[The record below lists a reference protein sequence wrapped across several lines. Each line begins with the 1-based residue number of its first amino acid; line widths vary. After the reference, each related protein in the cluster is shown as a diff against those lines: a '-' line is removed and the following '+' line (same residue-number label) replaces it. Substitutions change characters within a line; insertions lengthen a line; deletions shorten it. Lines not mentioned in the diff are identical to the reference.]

1 MKNSESLQLV
11 KEQLKI
17 KSIEFRKVEEN
28 NSTVNKKI
36 KTLITENQEEV
47 KKLKSD
53 IVKKDTEIQQRE
65 KEIRNSSDRLKEAQE
80 LAKNQV
86 KEAQELAKNQAPA
99 TGIDPK
105 IIEKIKELKVHTE
118 KLKMKLESEQSFN
131 KRFAKEKSVLLKE
144 VKRLKKEEGKTDE
157 LNKRVE
163 QYKKELA
170 NAESSTNEVDES
182 LKKSIEE
189 KDALIKKLKTV
200 IKKDMDATDLPEAI
214 KKDERFEGIKP
225 IGIVVILNEDIGVMQ
240 KERRKAKKRFE
251 MLKETNEELESK
263 VNLLSEEKAS
273 GGGSERKE
281 EARSAAVEEFGG
293 GLEAFL
299 LTYADMITLLLVIF
313 VMMYTASNLD
323 EEKFA
328 EAMSSFQEKIVKIES
343 VNVRLTQE
351 ELQMLN
357 KLREL
362 VKDNID
368 PNALIAG
375 DTKTITFQIP
385 SSDLFAPGTAILE
398 EGAGKLILET
408 IEDEMRDGVK
418 QVIVDGHTD
427 NVPTK
432 TAMFPSN
439 WELSSARASTV
450 AQYIVKQ
457 IGFNPKF
464 VVVSGYGEHRPM
476 KPNTTDENRASNRRV
491 EVKVVKDKT
500 VAAAQAAKKK
510 AQELKAA
517 NEAAGYSN

>member
-28 NSTVNKKI
+28 NTTVNKKI

-65 KEIRNSSDRLKEAQE
+65 REIRSSSDQLKEAQE
-80 LAKNQV
+80 LAK
-86 KEAQELAKNQAPA
+86 EQAPA

-118 KLKMKLESEQSFN
+118 KLKKKIQSEQNFN
-131 KRFAKEKSVLLKE
+131 KKFEKEKSVLLKE

-157 LNKRVE
+157 LHKRVE
-163 QYKKELA
+163 QYKRELTK
-170 NAESSTNEVDES
+170 AESSNNEVDES
-182 LKKSIEE
+182 LQQLIKE

-200 IKKDMDATDLPEAI
+200 IKKDLDAAGIPEEI
-214 KKDERFEGIKP
+214 KKDERFQGMKP
-225 IGIVVILNEDIGVMQ
+225 VGIVIALKEDIGKME
-240 KERRKAKKRFE
+240 KDRRKAKKRFE
-251 MLKETNEELESK
+251 MIKETNEELESK
-263 VNLLSEEKAS
+263 VNLLSEEKAA
-273 GGGSERKE
+273 GGAAGEGNE
-281 EARSAAVEEFGG
+281 EARSAAVQEFGG

-313 VMMYTASNLD
+313 VMMYTASNID
-323 EEKFA
+323 QEKFA

-343 VNVRLTQE
+343 VNVRLTQD
-351 ELQMLN
+351 ELKMLE
-357 KLREL
+357 KLRDL

-375 DTKTITFQIP
+375 DTKTITFKIP
-385 SSDLFAPGTAILE
+385 SSDLFGPGSATLV
-398 EGAGKLILET
+398 EGAGELILET

-418 QVIVDGHTD
+418 QVIIDGHTD

-439 WELSSARASTV
+439 WELSAARASSV
-450 AQYIVKQ
+450 ARFIIKKMR
-457 IGFNPKF
+457 FNPKF
-464 VVVSGYGEHRPM
+464 LVVSGYGSERPI
-476 KPNTTDENRASNRRV
+476 KPNTNDNNRASNRRV
-491 EVKVVKDKT
+491 EVNVVKDKN

-517 NEAAGYSN
+517 NEAAGYEN

>member
-36 KTLITENQEEV
+36 KSLITENQEEV
-47 KKLKSD
+47 KKLKFA
-53 IVKKDTEIQQRE
+53 IVKKDTEIQQKE
-65 KEIRNSSDRLKEAQE
+65 KEIRSSSERL
-80 LAKNQV
+80 

-99 TGIDPK
+99 AGIDPK
-105 IIEKIKELKVHTE
+105 VVEKIKELKIYTE
-118 KLKMKLESEQSFN
+118 KLKKKLEGEQNFN
-131 KRFAKEKSVLLKE
+131 KKFEKEKSVLLKE

-157 LNKRVE
+157 LYKRLD

-170 NAESSTNEVDES
+170 NAESSTNEIDES
-182 LKKSIEE
+182 LQKSIEE
-189 KDALIKKLKTV
+189 KDALIKKLKV
-200 IKKDMDATDLPEAI
+200 AIKKDMKATDVPEKI
-214 KKDERFEGIKP
+214 KKDERFEGMKP
-225 IGIVVILNEDIGVMQ
+225 VEIIVVLDEDIVKME

-251 MLKETNEELESK
+251 MIKDTNEELESK
-263 VNLLSEEKAS
+263 INLLSEEKAA
-273 GGGSERKE
+273 GAAAGEGNE
-281 EARSAAVEEFGG
+281 EARSAAVQEFGG

-313 VMMYTASNLD
+313 VMMYTASNID

-343 VNVRLTQE
+343 VNVRLSQD
-351 ELQMLN
+351 ELKMLE

-375 DTKTITFQIP
+375 DTRTILFQIP
-385 SSDLFAPGTAILE
+385 SSDLFEPGGATLA
-398 EGAGKLILET
+398 EGAGDLILET

-418 QVIVDGHTD
+418 QVVIDGHTD

-432 TAMFPSN
+432 TAIYPSN
-439 WELSSARASTV
+439 WELSAARASSV
-450 AQYIVKQ
+450 ARFIIKKMR
-457 IGFNPKF
+457 FNAKF
-464 VVVSGYGEHRPM
+464 LVVSGYGEHRPM
-476 KPNTTDENRASNRRV
+476 KPNTTDDNRASNRRV
-491 EVKVVKDKT
+491 EIKVVKDKN

-510 AQELKAA
+510 AQELEAA
-517 NEAAGYSN
+517 NRAAGYSN

>member
-17 KSIEFRKVEEN
+17 KSIELRKVEEN

-47 KKLKSD
+47 KKLKSA

-65 KEIRNSSDRLKEAQE
+65 REIRSSSDRLKEAQE
-80 LAKNQV
+80 LAKNQ
-86 KEAQELAKNQAPA
+86 APA
-99 TGIDPK
+99 TGVDPK
-105 IIEKIKELKVHTE
+105 IIEKIKELKVYTE
-118 KLKMKLESEQSFN
+118 KLKKKLESEQNFN
-131 KRFAKEKSVLLKE
+131 KKFEKEKSVLLKE
-144 VKRLKKEEGKTDE
+144 VKRLKKEEAKTDE
-157 LNKRVE
+157 LYKRLE
-163 QYKKELA
+163 QYKKEIA
-170 NAESSTNEVDES
+170 NVESATNEVDES

-189 KDALIKKLKTV
+189 KDVLIKKLKTA
-200 IKKDMDATDLPEAI
+200 IKKDLSATDLPEKI
-214 KKDERFEGIKP
+214 KKDERFEGMKP
-225 IGIVVILNEDIGVMQ
+225 VEIIVFLDEDILRME

-273 GGGSERKE
+273 GAAGGEKKE

-313 VMMYTASNLD
+313 VMMYTASNID
-323 EEKFA
+323 QEKFA

-343 VNVRLTQE
+343 VNVRLTQD
-351 ELQMLN
+351 ELKMLE

-375 DTKTITFQIP
+375 DTKTITFKIP
-385 SSDLFAPGTAILE
+385 SSDLFGPGSATLV
-398 EGAGKLILET
+398 EGAGELILET

-418 QVIVDGHTD
+418 QVIIDGHTD

-439 WELSSARASTV
+439 WELSAARASSV
-450 AQYIVKQ
+450 ARFIIKKMR
-457 IGFNPKF
+457 FNPKF
-464 VVVSGYGEHRPM
+464 LVVSGYGAERPI
-476 KPNTTDENRASNRRV
+476 KANTTDNNRASNRRV
-491 EVKVVKDKT
+491 EVKVVKDKN

-510 AQELKAA
+510 AQELKAE
-517 NEAAGYSN
+517 NEAAGYDN

>member
-17 KSIEFRKVEEN
+17 KSIELRKVEEN

-53 IVKKDTEIQQRE
+53 IVKKNTEIQQRE
-65 KEIRNSSDRLKEAQE
+65 REIRNSSDQL
-80 LAKNQV
+80 

-118 KLKMKLESEQSFN
+118 KLKKKIQSEQNFN
-131 KRFAKEKSVLLKE
+131 KRFEKEKSLLLKE

-157 LNKRVE
+157 LHKRVE
-163 QYKKELA
+163 QYKRELA
-170 NAESSTNEVDES
+170 KAESSNNEVDES
-182 LKKSIEE
+182 LQQLIKE

-200 IKKDMDATDLPEAI
+200 IKKDLDAASIPEEI
-214 KKDERFEGIKP
+214 KKDERFQGMKP
-225 IGIVVILNEDIGVMQ
+225 VGIVIALKEDIGKME
-240 KERRKAKKRFE
+240 KDRRKAKKRFE
-251 MLKETNEELESK
+251 MIKETNEELESK
-263 VNLLSEEKAS
+263 INLLSEEKAA
-273 GGGSERKE
+273 GGATGEGNE
-281 EARSAAVEEFGG
+281 EARSAAVQEFGG

-313 VMMYTASNLD
+313 VMMYTASNID
-323 EEKFA
+323 QEKFA

-343 VNVRLTQE
+343 VNVRLTQD
-351 ELQMLN
+351 ELKMLE
-357 KLREL
+357 KLRDL

-375 DTKTITFQIP
+375 DTKTITFKIP
-385 SSDLFAPGTAILE
+385 SSDLFGPGSATLV
-398 EGAGKLILET
+398 EGAGELILET

-418 QVIVDGHTD
+418 QVIIDGHTD

-439 WELSSARASTV
+439 WELSAARASSV
-450 AQYIVKQ
+450 ARFIIKKMR
-457 IGFNPKF
+457 FNPKF
-464 VVVSGYGEHRPM
+464 LVVSGYGSERPI
-476 KPNTTDENRASNRRV
+476 KPNTNDNNRASNRRV
-491 EVKVVKDKT
+491 EVNVVKDKN

-517 NEAAGYSN
+517 NEAAGYEN

>member
-17 KSIEFRKVEEN
+17 KSIELRKVEEN
-28 NSTVNKKI
+28 TSTVNKKI

-47 KKLKSD
+47 KKLKSAID
-53 IVKKDTEIQQRE
+53 KKDTEIQQRE
-65 KEIRNSSDRLKEAQE
+65 REIRNSSDRL
-80 LAKNQV
+80 

-118 KLKMKLESEQSFN
+118 KLKKRIQSEQNFN
-131 KRFAKEKSVLLKE
+131 KKFEKEKSVLLKE

-157 LNKRVE
+157 LYKRLE

-170 NAESSTNEVDES
+170 KAESSTNEVDES
-182 LKKSIEE
+182 LQKSIKE
-189 KDALIKKLKTV
+189 KDVLIKKLKV
-200 IKKDMDATDLPEAI
+200 AIKKDMEATDVPEKI
-214 KKDERFEGIKP
+214 KKDERFEGMKP
-225 IGIVVILNEDIGVMQ
+225 VEIIVILDEDIVGME

-273 GGGSERKE
+273 GSSSGETKT
-281 EARSAAVEEFGG
+281 EARSAAVQEFGG

-343 VNVRLTQE
+343 VNVRLTQD

-385 SSDLFAPGTAILE
+385 SSDLFAPGSATLV
-398 EGAGKLILET
+398 EGAGTLIVET
-408 IEDEMRDGVK
+408 IEDEIRDGVK

-432 TAMFPSN
+432 TTMFPSN
-439 WELSSARASTV
+439 WELSAARASSV
-450 AQYIVKQ
+450 ARFIIKKMR
-457 IGFNPKF
+457 FEAKLL
-464 VVVSGYGEHRPM
+464 VVSGYGEHRPM
-476 KPNTTDENRASNRRV
+476 KPNTNDENRASNRRV
-491 EVKVVKDKT
+491 EIKVVKDKT

-517 NEAAGYSN
+517 NEAAGYDN

>member
-17 KSIEFRKVEEN
+17 KSIELRKVEEN

-36 KTLITENQEEV
+36 KSLITENQEEV
-47 KKLKSD
+47 KKLKFT
-53 IVKKDTEIQQRE
+53 IVKKDTDIQQKA
-65 KEIRNSSDRLKEAQE
+65 KEIRSSSERL
-80 LAKNQV
+80 

-99 TGIDPK
+99 AGIDPK
-105 IIEKIKELKVHTE
+105 VVEKIKELKIYTE
-118 KLKMKLESEQSFN
+118 KLKKKLEGEQNFN
-131 KRFAKEKSVLLKE
+131 KKFEKEKSVLLKE

-157 LNKRVE
+157 LYKRLD

-170 NAESSTNEVDES
+170 NAESSTNEIDES
-182 LKKSIEE
+182 LQKSIEE
-189 KDALIKKLKTV
+189 KDALIKKLKV
-200 IKKDMDATDLPEAI
+200 AIKKDMKATDVPEKI
-214 KKDERFEGIKP
+214 KKDERFEGMKP
-225 IGIVVILNEDIGVMQ
+225 VEIIVVLDEDIVKME

-251 MLKETNEELESK
+251 MIKDTNEELESK
-263 VNLLSEEKAS
+263 INLLSEEKAA
-273 GGGSERKE
+273 GGATGEGNE
-281 EARSAAVEEFGG
+281 EARSAAVQEFGG

-313 VMMYTASNLD
+313 VMMYTASNID

-328 EAMSSFQEKIVKIES
+328 EAMSSFQEKKVKIES
-343 VNVRLTQE
+343 VNVRLSQD
-351 ELQMLN
+351 ELKMLE

-375 DTKTITFQIP
+375 DTRTILFQIP
-385 SSDLFAPGTAILE
+385 SSDLFEPGGATLA
-398 EGAGKLILET
+398 EGAGNLILET

-418 QVIVDGHTD
+418 QVVIDGHTD

-432 TAMFPSN
+432 TAIYPSN
-439 WELSSARASTV
+439 WELSAARASSV
-450 AQYIVKQ
+450 ARFIIKKMR
-457 IGFNPKF
+457 FNAKF
-464 VVVSGYGEHRPM
+464 LVVSGYGEHRPM
-476 KPNTTDENRASNRRV
+476 KPNTSDDNRASNRRV
-491 EVKVVKDKT
+491 EIKVVKDKN

-517 NEAAGYSN
+517 NEAAGFSN

>member
-17 KSIEFRKVEEN
+17 KSIELRKVEEN
-28 NSTVNKKI
+28 NSTVTKKI
-36 KTLITENQEEV
+36 KSLITENQEEV

-80 LAKNQV
+80 LAKNQ
-86 KEAQELAKNQAPA
+86 APA

-118 KLKMKLESEQSFN
+118 KLKKRLEGEQNFN
-131 KRFAKEKSVLLKE
+131 KKFEKEKSVLLKE

-157 LNKRVE
+157 LYKRLE
-163 QYKKELA
+163 QYKKEIA

-189 KDALIKKLKTV
+189 KDVLIKKLKAA
-200 IKKDMDATDLPEAI
+200 IKKDMTATDLPEKI
-214 KKDERFEGIKP
+214 KKDERFEGMKP
-225 IGIVVILNEDIGVMQ
+225 GEIIVVLDEDILRME
-240 KERRKAKKRFE
+240 KDRRKVKKRFE

-263 VNLLSEEKAS
+263 VNLLSEEKAAGAA
-273 GGGSERKE
+273 GGEKKE

-313 VMMYTASNLD
+313 VMMYTASNID
-323 EEKFA
+323 QEKFA

-343 VNVRLTQE
+343 VNVRLSQD
-351 ELQMLN
+351 ELKMLE
-357 KLREL
+357 KLRDQ

-375 DTKTITFQIP
+375 DTKTISFKIP
-385 SSDLFAPGTAILE
+385 SSDLFGPGSAILV
-398 EGAGKLILET
+398 EGAGALILET

-418 QVIVDGHTD
+418 QVVIDGHTD

-439 WELSSARASTV
+439 WELSAARASSV
-450 AQYIVKQ
+450 ARFIIKKMR
-457 IGFNPKF
+457 FNPKF
-464 VVVSGYGEHRPM
+464 LVVSGYGEHRPM
-476 KPNTTDENRASNRRV
+476 KPNTSDDNRASNRRV
-491 EVKVVKDKT
+491 EVKVVKDKN

-510 AQELKAA
+510 AQELKAE
-517 NEAAGYSN
+517 NEAAGYDN

>member
-17 KSIEFRKVEEN
+17 KSIELRKVEEN

-53 IVKKDTEIQQRE
+53 IVKKSTEIQQRE
-65 KEIRNSSDRLKEAQE
+65 KEIRNSSDRL
-80 LAKNQV
+80 

-118 KLKMKLESEQSFN
+118 KLKIKLESEQSFN
-131 KRFAKEKSVLLKE
+131 KRFSKEKSVLLKE

-214 KKDERFEGIKP
+214 KKDERFEGMKP
-225 IGIVVILNEDIGVMQ
+225 IGILVILNEDIGVMQ

-263 VNLLSEEKAS
+263 VNLLSEEKGS
-273 GGGSERKE
+273 GGGGEIKT
-281 EARSAAVEEFGG
+281 EARSAAVQEFGG

-476 KPNTTDENRASNRRV
+476 KPNTSDENRASNRRV
-491 EVKVVKDKT
+491 EVKVVKDKN

-517 NEAAGYSN
+517 NEAAGYEN

>member
-17 KSIEFRKVEEN
+17 KSIELRKVEEN

-53 IVKKDTEIQQRE
+53 IVKKNTEIQQRE
-65 KEIRNSSDRLKEAQE
+65 REIRNSSGQL
-80 LAKNQV
+80 

-118 KLKMKLESEQSFN
+118 KLKKKIQSEQNFN
-131 KRFAKEKSVLLKE
+131 KRFEKEKSLLLKE

-157 LNKRVE
+157 LHKRVE
-163 QYKKELA
+163 QYKREIAK
-170 NAESSTNEVDES
+170 AESSNNEVDES
-182 LKKSIEE
+182 LQQLIKE

-200 IKKDMDATDLPEAI
+200 IKKDLDAASIPEEI
-214 KKDERFEGIKP
+214 KKDERFQGMKP
-225 IGIVVILNEDIGVMQ
+225 VGIVIALKEDIGKME
-240 KERRKAKKRFE
+240 KDRRKAKKRFE
-251 MLKETNEELESK
+251 MIKETNEELESK
-263 VNLLSEEKAS
+263 INLLSEEKAA
-273 GGGSERKE
+273 GGAAGEGNE
-281 EARSAAVEEFGG
+281 EARSAAVQEFGG

-313 VMMYTASNLD
+313 VMMYTASNID
-323 EEKFA
+323 QEKFA

-343 VNVRLTQE
+343 VNVRLTQD
-351 ELQMLN
+351 ELKMLE
-357 KLREL
+357 KLRDL

-375 DTKTITFQIP
+375 DTKTITFKIP
-385 SSDLFAPGTAILE
+385 SSDLFGPGSATLV
-398 EGAGKLILET
+398 EGAGELILET

-418 QVIVDGHTD
+418 QVIIDGHTD

-439 WELSSARASTV
+439 WELSAARASSV
-450 AQYIVKQ
+450 ARFIIKKMR
-457 IGFNPKF
+457 FNPKF
-464 VVVSGYGEHRPM
+464 LVVSGYGSERPI
-476 KPNTTDENRASNRRV
+476 KPNTNDNNRASNRRV
-491 EVKVVKDKT
+491 EVNVVKDKN

-517 NEAAGYSN
+517 NEAAGYEN

>member
-17 KSIEFRKVEEN
+17 KSIELRKVEEN

-47 KKLKSD
+47 KKLKSA

-65 KEIRNSSDRLKEAQE
+65 REIRSSSDRLKEAQE
-80 LAKNQV
+80 LAKNQ
-86 KEAQELAKNQAPA
+86 APA
-99 TGIDPK
+99 TGVDPK
-105 IIEKIKELKVHTE
+105 IIEKIKELKVYTE
-118 KLKMKLESEQSFN
+118 KLKKKLESEQNFN
-131 KRFAKEKSVLLKE
+131 KKFEKEKSVLLKE
-144 VKRLKKEEGKTDE
+144 VKRLKKEEAKTDE
-157 LNKRVE
+157 LYKRLE
-163 QYKKELA
+163 QYKKEIA
-170 NAESSTNEVDES
+170 NVESATNEVDES

-189 KDALIKKLKTV
+189 KDVLIKKLKAA
-200 IKKDMDATDLPEAI
+200 IKKDLSATDLPEKI
-214 KKDERFEGIKP
+214 KKDERFEGMKP
-225 IGIVVILNEDIGVMQ
+225 VEIIVFLDEDILRME

-273 GGGSERKE
+273 GAAGGEKKE

-313 VMMYTASNLD
+313 VMMYTASNID
-323 EEKFA
+323 QEKFA

-343 VNVRLTQE
+343 VNVRLTQD
-351 ELQMLN
+351 ELKMLE

-375 DTKTITFQIP
+375 DTKTITFKIP
-385 SSDLFAPGTAILE
+385 SSDLFGPGSATLV
-398 EGAGKLILET
+398 EGAGELILET
-408 IEDEMRDGVK
+408 IEDDMRDGVK
-418 QVIVDGHTD
+418 QVIIDGHTD

-439 WELSSARASTV
+439 WELSAARASSV
-450 AQYIVKQ
+450 ARFIIKKMR
-457 IGFNPKF
+457 FNPKF
-464 VVVSGYGEHRPM
+464 LVVSGYGAERPI
-476 KPNTTDENRASNRRV
+476 KANTTDDNRASNRRV
-491 EVKVVKDKT
+491 EVKVVKDKN

-517 NEAAGYSN
+517 NEAAGYDN

>member
-17 KSIEFRKVEEN
+17 KSIELRKVEEN

-36 KTLITENQEEV
+36 KSLITENQEEV
-47 KKLKSD
+47 KKLKFT
-53 IVKKDTEIQQRE
+53 IVKKDTDIQQKA
-65 KEIRNSSDRLKEAQE
+65 KEIRSSSERLKEAQE
-80 LAKNQV
+80 LAKNQ
-86 KEAQELAKNQAPA
+86 APVA
-99 TGIDPK
+99 GIDPK
-105 IIEKIKELKVHTE
+105 VVEKIKELKIYTE
-118 KLKMKLESEQSFN
+118 KLKKKLEGEQNFN
-131 KRFAKEKSVLLKE
+131 KKFEKEKSVLLKE

-157 LNKRVE
+157 LYKRLD

-170 NAESSTNEVDES
+170 NAESSTNEIDES
-182 LKKSIEE
+182 LQKSIEE
-189 KDALIKKLKTV
+189 KDALIKKLKV
-200 IKKDMDATDLPEAI
+200 AIKKDMKATDVPEKI
-214 KKDERFEGIKP
+214 KKDERFEGMKP
-225 IGIVVILNEDIGVMQ
+225 VEIIVVLDEDIVKME

-251 MLKETNEELESK
+251 MIKDTNEELESK
-263 VNLLSEEKAS
+263 INLLSEEKAA
-273 GGGSERKE
+273 GGATGERQE
-281 EARSAAVEEFGG
+281 EARSAAVQEFGG

-313 VMMYTASNLD
+313 VMMYTASNID

-343 VNVRLTQE
+343 VNVRLSQD
-351 ELQMLN
+351 ELKMLE

-375 DTKTITFQIP
+375 DTRTILFQIP
-385 SSDLFAPGTAILE
+385 SSDLFEPGGATLA
-398 EGAGKLILET
+398 EGAGNLILET

-418 QVIVDGHTD
+418 QVIIDGHTD

-432 TAMFPSN
+432 TAIYPSN
-439 WELSSARASTV
+439 WELSAARASSV
-450 AQYIVKQ
+450 ARFIIKKMR
-457 IGFNPKF
+457 FNAKF
-464 VVVSGYGEHRPM
+464 LVVSGYGEHRPM
-476 KPNTTDENRASNRRV
+476 KPNTSDDNRASNRRV
-491 EVKVVKDKT
+491 EIKVVKDKN

-517 NEAAGYSN
+517 NEAAGFSN

>member
-17 KSIEFRKVEEN
+17 KSIELRKVEEN

-47 KKLKSD
+47 KKLKSA

-65 KEIRNSSDRLKEAQE
+65 REIRSSSDRLKEAQE
-80 LAKNQV
+80 LAKNQ
-86 KEAQELAKNQAPA
+86 APA
-99 TGIDPK
+99 TGVDPK
-105 IIEKIKELKVHTE
+105 IIEKIKELKVYTE
-118 KLKMKLESEQSFN
+118 KLKKKLESEQNFN
-131 KRFAKEKSVLLKE
+131 KKFEKEKSVLLKE
-144 VKRLKKEEGKTDE
+144 VKRLKKEEAKTDE
-157 LNKRVE
+157 LYKRLE
-163 QYKKELA
+163 QYKKEIA
-170 NAESSTNEVDES
+170 NVESATNEVDES

-189 KDALIKKLKTV
+189 KDVLIKKLKAA
-200 IKKDMDATDLPEAI
+200 IKKDLSATDLPEKI
-214 KKDERFEGIKP
+214 KKDERFEGMKP
-225 IGIVVILNEDIGVMQ
+225 VEIIVFLDEDILRIE
-240 KERRKAKKRFE
+240 KERSKAKKRFE

-273 GGGSERKE
+273 GSAGGEKKE
-281 EARSAAVEEFGG
+281 EARSAAVDEFGG

-313 VMMYTASNLD
+313 VMMYTASNID
-323 EEKFA
+323 QEKFA

-343 VNVRLTQE
+343 VNVRLTQD
-351 ELQMLN
+351 ELKMLE

-375 DTKTITFQIP
+375 DTKTITFKIP
-385 SSDLFAPGTAILE
+385 SSDLFAPGSATLV
-398 EGAGKLILET
+398 EGAGALILET

-418 QVIVDGHTD
+418 QVIIDGHTD

-439 WELSSARASTV
+439 WELSAARASSV
-450 AQYIVKQ
+450 ARFIIKKMR
-457 IGFNPKF
+457 FNPKF
-464 VVVSGYGEHRPM
+464 LVVSGYGSERPI
-476 KPNTTDENRASNRRV
+476 KPNTSDNNRASNRRV
-491 EVKVVKDKT
+491 EVKVVKDKN

-517 NEAAGYSN
+517 NEAAGYDN

>member
-17 KSIEFRKVEEN
+17 KSIELRKVEEN
-28 NSTVNKKI
+28 TSTVNKKI

-47 KKLKSD
+47 KKLKSAID
-53 IVKKDTEIQQRE
+53 KKDTEIQQRE
-65 KEIRNSSDRLKEAQE
+65 REIRNSSDRL
-80 LAKNQV
+80 

-118 KLKMKLESEQSFN
+118 KLKKRIQNEQNFN
-131 KRFAKEKSVLLKE
+131 KKFEKEKSVLLKE

-157 LNKRVE
+157 LYKRLE

-170 NAESSTNEVDES
+170 KAESSTNEVDES
-182 LKKSIEE
+182 LQKSIKE
-189 KDALIKKLKTV
+189 KDVLIKKLKV
-200 IKKDMDATDLPEAI
+200 AIKKDMEATDVPEKI
-214 KKDERFEGIKP
+214 KKDERFEGMKP
-225 IGIVVILNEDIGVMQ
+225 VEIIVILDEDIVGME

-273 GGGSERKE
+273 GSSSGETKT
-281 EARSAAVEEFGG
+281 EARSAAVQEFGG

-343 VNVRLTQE
+343 VNVRLTQD

-398 EGAGKLILET
+398 EGAGTLIVET
-408 IEDEMRDGVK
+408 IEDEIRDGVK

-439 WELSSARASTV
+439 WELSAARASSV
-450 AQYIVKQ
+450 ARFIIKKMR
-457 IGFNPKF
+457 FEAKLL
-464 VVVSGYGEHRPM
+464 VVSGYGEYRPM

-491 EVKVVKDKT
+491 EIKVVKDKT

-517 NEAAGYSN
+517 NEAAGYDN

>member
-17 KSIEFRKVEEN
+17 KSIELRKVEEN

-36 KTLITENQEEV
+36 KSLITGNQEEV
-47 KKLKSD
+47 KKLKFA
-53 IVKKDTEIQQRE
+53 IVKKDTDIQQKE
-65 KEIRNSSDRLKEAQE
+65 KEIRSSSERLKEAQE
-80 LAKNQV
+80 LAKNQ
-86 KEAQELAKNQAPA
+86 APVA
-99 TGIDPK
+99 GIDPK
-105 IIEKIKELKVHTE
+105 VVEKIKELKIYTE
-118 KLKMKLESEQSFN
+118 KLKKKLEGEQNFN
-131 KRFAKEKSVLLKE
+131 KKFEKEKSVLLKE

-157 LNKRVE
+157 LYKRLD

-170 NAESSTNEVDES
+170 NAESSTNEIDES
-182 LKKSIEE
+182 LQKSIEE
-189 KDALIKKLKTV
+189 KDALIKKLKV
-200 IKKDMDATDLPEAI
+200 AIKKDMKATDVPEKI
-214 KKDERFEGIKP
+214 KKDERFEGMKP
-225 IGIVVILNEDIGVMQ
+225 VEIIVVLDEDIVKME

-251 MLKETNEELESK
+251 MIKDTNEELESK
-263 VNLLSEEKAS
+263 INLLSEEKAA
-273 GGGSERKE
+273 GGGAGERKE
-281 EARSAAVEEFGG
+281 EARSAVVEEFGG

-343 VNVRLTQE
+343 VNVRLTQD
-351 ELQMLN
+351 ELKMLE

-375 DTKTITFQIP
+375 DTRTILFQIP
-385 SSDLFAPGTAILE
+385 SSDLFEPGGATLA
-398 EGAGKLILET
+398 EGAGNLILET

-418 QVIVDGHTD
+418 QVIIDGHTD

-432 TAMFPSN
+432 TALYPSN
-439 WELSSARASTV
+439 WELSAARASSV
-450 AQYIVKQ
+450 ARFIIKKMR
-457 IGFNPKF
+457 FNAKF
-464 VVVSGYGEHRPM
+464 LVVSGYGEHRPM
-476 KPNTTDENRASNRRV
+476 KPNTSDDNRASNRRV
-491 EVKVVKDKT
+491 EIKVVKDKN

-510 AQELKAA
+510 AQELEAA
-517 NEAAGYSN
+517 NRAAGYSN

>member
-17 KSIEFRKVEEN
+17 KSIELRKVEEN
-28 NSTVNKKI
+28 NSTVTKKI
-36 KTLITENQEEV
+36 KTLITENQEDV

-80 LAKNQV
+80 LAKNQ
-86 KEAQELAKNQAPA
+86 APA

-118 KLKMKLESEQSFN
+118 KLKIKLESEQSFN
-131 KRFAKEKSVLLKE
+131 KRFSKEKTILLKE

-182 LKKSIEE
+182 LQQLIKE
-189 KDALIKKLKTV
+189 KDMLIKKLKTV

-214 KKDERFEGIKP
+214 KKDERFEGMKP
-225 IGIVVILNEDIGVMQ
+225 IGILVILDEDIGVMQ

-251 MLKETNEELESK
+251 MLKDTNEELESK
-263 VNLLSEEKAS
+263 LNLLTEEKNSA
-273 GGGSERKE
+273 GGGGETKT
-281 EARSAAVEEFGG
+281 EARSASVEEFGG

-343 VNVRLTQE
+343 VNVRLTQD
-351 ELQMLN
+351 ELKMLE

-375 DTKTITFQIP
+375 DTRTILFQIP
-385 SSDLFAPGTAILE
+385 SSDLFEPGGATLA
-398 EGAGKLILET
+398 EGAGNLILET

-418 QVIVDGHTD
+418 QVIIDGHTD

-432 TAMFPSN
+432 TAIYPSN
-439 WELSSARASTV
+439 WELSAARASSV
-450 AQYIVKQ
+450 ARFIIKKMR
-457 IGFNPKF
+457 FNAKF
-464 VVVSGYGEHRPM
+464 LVVSGYGEHRPM
-476 KPNTTDENRASNRRV
+476 KPNTTDDNRASNRRV
-491 EVKVVKDKT
+491 EIKVVKDKN

-510 AQELKAA
+510 AQELEAA
-517 NEAAGYSN
+517 NRAAGFSN

>member
-17 KSIEFRKVEEN
+17 KSIELRKVEEN
-28 NSTVNKKI
+28 TSTVNKKI

-47 KKLKSD
+47 KKLKSAID
-53 IVKKDTEIQQRE
+53 KKDTEIQQRE
-65 KEIRNSSDRLKEAQE
+65 REIRNSSDRL
-80 LAKNQV
+80 

-118 KLKMKLESEQSFN
+118 KLKKRIQSEQNFN
-131 KRFAKEKSVLLKE
+131 KKFEKEKSVLLKE

-157 LNKRVE
+157 LYKRLE

-182 LKKSIEE
+182 LQKSIKE
-189 KDALIKKLKTV
+189 KDVLIKKLKV
-200 IKKDMDATDLPEAI
+200 AIKKDMEATDVPEKI
-214 KKDERFEGIKP
+214 KKDERFEGMKP
-225 IGIVVILNEDIGVMQ
+225 VEIIVILDEDIVGME

-263 VNLLSEEKAS
+263 VNLLSEEKAA
-273 GGGSERKE
+273 GSATGERKE
-281 EARSAAVEEFGG
+281 EARSAAVQEFGG

-343 VNVRLTQE
+343 VNVRLTQD

-398 EGAGKLILET
+398 EGAGTLIVET
-408 IEDEMRDGVK
+408 IEDEIRDGVK

-439 WELSSARASTV
+439 WELSAARASSV
-450 AQYIVKQ
+450 ARFIIKKMR
-457 IGFNPKF
+457 FEAKLL
-464 VVVSGYGEHRPM
+464 VVSGYGEYRPM
-476 KPNTTDENRASNRRV
+476 KPNTNDENRASNRRV
-491 EVKVVKDKT
+491 EIKVVKDKT

-517 NEAAGYSN
+517 NEAAGYDN

>member
-17 KSIEFRKVEEN
+17 KSIELRKVEEN

-36 KTLITENQEEV
+36 KSLITENQEEV
-47 KKLKSD
+47 KKLKFA
-53 IVKKDTEIQQRE
+53 IVKKDTDIQQKE
-65 KEIRNSSDRLKEAQE
+65 KEIRSSSERL
-80 LAKNQV
+80 

-99 TGIDPK
+99 AGIDPK
-105 IIEKIKELKVHTE
+105 VVEKIKELKIYTE
-118 KLKMKLESEQSFN
+118 KLKKKLEGEQNFN
-131 KRFAKEKSVLLKE
+131 KKFEKEKSVLLKE

-157 LNKRVE
+157 LYKRLD

-170 NAESSTNEVDES
+170 NAESSTNEIDES
-182 LKKSIEE
+182 LQKSIEE
-189 KDALIKKLKTV
+189 KDALIKKLKV
-200 IKKDMDATDLPEAI
+200 AIKKDMKATDVPEKI
-214 KKDERFEGIKP
+214 KKDERFEGMKP
-225 IGIVVILNEDIGVMQ
+225 VEIIVVLDEDIVKME

-251 MLKETNEELESK
+251 MIKDTNEELESK
-263 VNLLSEEKAS
+263 INLLSEEKAA
-273 GGGSERKE
+273 GGAAGEGNE
-281 EARSAAVEEFGG
+281 EARSAAVQEFGG

-313 VMMYTASNLD
+313 VMMYTASNID

-343 VNVRLTQE
+343 VNVRLSQD
-351 ELQMLN
+351 ELKMLE

-375 DTKTITFQIP
+375 DTRTILFQIP
-385 SSDLFAPGTAILE
+385 SSDLFEPGGATLA
-398 EGAGKLILET
+398 EGAGNLILET

-418 QVIVDGHTD
+418 QVIIDGHTD

-432 TAMFPSN
+432 TAIYPSN
-439 WELSSARASTV
+439 WELSAARASSV
-450 AQYIVKQ
+450 ARFIIKKMR
-457 IGFNPKF
+457 FNAKF
-464 VVVSGYGEHRPM
+464 LVVSGYGEHRPM
-476 KPNTTDENRASNRRV
+476 KPNTSDDNRASNRRV
-491 EVKVVKDKT
+491 EIKVVKDKN

-517 NEAAGYSN
+517 NEAAGFSN

>member
-17 KSIEFRKVEEN
+17 KSIELRKVEEN
-28 NSTVNKKI
+28 TSTVNKKI

-47 KKLKSD
+47 KKLKSAID
-53 IVKKDTEIQQRE
+53 KKDTEIQQRE
-65 KEIRNSSDRLKEAQE
+65 REIRNSSDRL
-80 LAKNQV
+80 

-118 KLKMKLESEQSFN
+118 KLKKRIQSEQNFN
-131 KRFAKEKSVLLKE
+131 KKFEKEKSVLLKE

-157 LNKRVE
+157 LYKRLE

-182 LKKSIEE
+182 LQKSIKE
-189 KDALIKKLKTV
+189 KDVLIKKLKV
-200 IKKDMDATDLPEAI
+200 AIKKDMEATDVPEKI
-214 KKDERFEGIKP
+214 KKDERFEGMKP
-225 IGIVVILNEDIGVMQ
+225 VEIIVILDEDIVGME

-263 VNLLSEEKAS
+263 VNLLSEEKAA
-273 GGGSERKE
+273 GSATGERKE
-281 EARSAAVEEFGG
+281 EARSAAVQEFGG

-343 VNVRLTQE
+343 VNVRLTQD

-398 EGAGKLILET
+398 EGAGTLIVET
-408 IEDEMRDGVK
+408 IEDEIRDGVK

-432 TAMFPSN
+432 TTMFPSN
-439 WELSSARASTV
+439 WELSAARASSV
-450 AQYIVKQ
+450 ARFIIKKMR
-457 IGFNPKF
+457 FEAKLL
-464 VVVSGYGEHRPM
+464 VVSGYGEHRPM
-476 KPNTTDENRASNRRV
+476 KPNTNDNNRASNRRV
-491 EVKVVKDKT
+491 EIKVVKDKT
-500 VAAAQAAKKK
+500 VFAAQAAKKK

-517 NEAAGYSN
+517 NIAAGYDN

>member
-28 NSTVNKKI
+28 NTTVNKKI

-47 KKLKSD
+47 KKLKSA

-65 KEIRNSSDRLKEAQE
+65 REIRNSSDRLKEAQE
-80 LAKNQV
+80 LAKQ
-86 KEAQELAKNQAPA
+86 QAPA

-105 IIEKIKELKVHTE
+105 IIEKIKVLKVHTE
-118 KLKMKLESEQSFN
+118 KLKKKIQSEQNFN
-131 KRFAKEKSVLLKE
+131 KKFEKEKSVLLKE

-157 LNKRVE
+157 LHKRVE
-163 QYKKELA
+163 QYKRELA
-170 NAESSTNEVDES
+170 KAESSNNEVDES
-182 LKKSIEE
+182 LQQLIKE
-189 KDALIKKLKTV
+189 KDVLIKKLKAV
-200 IKKDMDATDLPEAI
+200 IKKDLDEAGIPEEI
-214 KKDERFEGIKP
+214 KKDERFQGMKP
-225 IGIVVILNEDIGVMQ
+225 VGIVIALKEDIGKME

-251 MLKETNEELESK
+251 MLKETNEEIESK
-263 VNLLSEEKAS
+263 LNLLQEEKAS
-273 GGGSERKE
+273 GAGQGENKTD
-281 EARSAAVEEFGG
+281 ARSAAVEEFGG

-313 VMMYTASNLD
+313 VMMYTASNID
-323 EEKFA
+323 QEKFA

-343 VNVRLTQE
+343 VNVRLTQD
-351 ELQMLN
+351 ELKMLE

-375 DTKTITFQIP
+375 DTKTITFKIP
-385 SSDLFAPGTAILE
+385 SSDLFGPGSATLV
-398 EGAGKLILET
+398 EGAGNLILET

-439 WELSSARASTV
+439 WELSAARASSV
-450 AQYIVKQ
+450 ARFIIKKMR
-457 IGFNPKF
+457 FNPKF
-464 VVVSGYGEHRPM
+464 LVVSGYGSERPI
-476 KPNTTDENRASNRRV
+476 KPNTSDDNRASNRRV
-491 EVKVVKDKT
+491 EVKVVKDKN

-517 NEAAGYSN
+517 NEAAGYAN

>member
-17 KSIEFRKVEEN
+17 KSIELRKVEEN
-28 NSTVNKKI
+28 TSTVNKKI

-47 KKLKSD
+47 KKLKSAID
-53 IVKKDTEIQQRE
+53 KKDTEIQQRE
-65 KEIRNSSDRLKEAQE
+65 REIRNSSDRL
-80 LAKNQV
+80 

-118 KLKMKLESEQSFN
+118 KLKKRIQSEQNFN
-131 KRFAKEKSVLLKE
+131 KKFEKEKSILLKE

-157 LNKRVE
+157 LYKRLE

-170 NAESSTNEVDES
+170 KAESSTNEVDES
-182 LKKSIEE
+182 LQKSIKE
-189 KDALIKKLKTV
+189 KDVLIKKLKV
-200 IKKDMDATDLPEAI
+200 AIKKDMEATDVPEKI
-214 KKDERFEGIKP
+214 KKDERFEGMKP
-225 IGIVVILNEDIGVMQ
+225 VEIIVILDEDIVGME

-273 GGGSERKE
+273 GSSSGETKT
-281 EARSAAVEEFGG
+281 EARSAAVQEFGG

-343 VNVRLTQE
+343 VNVRLTQD

-398 EGAGKLILET
+398 EGAGTLIVET
-408 IEDEMRDGVK
+408 IEDEIRDGVK

-439 WELSSARASTV
+439 WELSAARASSV
-450 AQYIVKQ
+450 ARFIIKKMR
-457 IGFNPKF
+457 FEAKLL
-464 VVVSGYGEHRPM
+464 VVSGYGEYRPM
-476 KPNTTDENRASNRRV
+476 KPNTNDENRASNRRV
-491 EVKVVKDKT
+491 EIKVVKDKT

-517 NEAAGYSN
+517 NIAAGYDN

>member
-36 KTLITENQEEV
+36 KTLIAENQEEV
-47 KKLKSD
+47 KKLKSA

-65 KEIRNSSDRLKEAQE
+65 REIRSSSDRLKEAQE
-80 LAKNQV
+80 LAKNQ
-86 KEAQELAKNQAPA
+86 APA
-99 TGIDPK
+99 TGVDPK
-105 IIEKIKELKVHTE
+105 IIEKIKELKVYTE
-118 KLKMKLESEQSFN
+118 KLKKKLESEQNFN
-131 KRFAKEKSVLLKE
+131 KRFEKEKSVLLKE
-144 VKRLKKEEGKTDE
+144 VKRLKKEEAKTDE
-157 LNKRVE
+157 LYKRLE
-163 QYKKELA
+163 QYKKEIA
-170 NAESSTNEVDES
+170 NVESATNEVDES

-189 KDALIKKLKTV
+189 KDVLIKKLKAA
-200 IKKDMDATDLPEAI
+200 IKKDLSATDLPEKI
-214 KKDERFEGIKP
+214 KKDERFEGMKP
-225 IGIVVILNEDIGVMQ
+225 VEIIVFLDEDILRME

-263 VNLLSEEKAS
+263 VNLLNEEKAS
-273 GGGSERKE
+273 GAAGGEKKE
-281 EARSAAVEEFGG
+281 EARSAAVDEFGG

-313 VMMYTASNLD
+313 VMMYTASNID
-323 EEKFA
+323 QEKFA

-343 VNVRLTQE
+343 VNVRLTQD
-351 ELQMLN
+351 ELKMLE

-375 DTKTITFQIP
+375 DTKTITFKIP
-385 SSDLFAPGTAILE
+385 SSDLFGPGSATLV
-398 EGAGKLILET
+398 EGAGALILET

-418 QVIVDGHTD
+418 QVIIDGHTD

-439 WELSSARASTV
+439 WELSAARASSV
-450 AQYIVKQ
+450 ARFIIKKMR
-457 IGFNPKF
+457 FNPKF
-464 VVVSGYGEHRPM
+464 LVVSGYGSERPI
-476 KPNTTDENRASNRRV
+476 KPNTSDNNRASNRRV
-491 EVKVVKDKT
+491 EVKVVKDKN

-510 AQELKAA
+510 AQELEAA
-517 NEAAGYSN
+517 NGAAGYSN

>member
-28 NSTVNKKI
+28 NTTVNKKI

-47 KKLKSD
+47 KKLKSA

-65 KEIRNSSDRLKEAQE
+65 REIRSSSDRL
-80 LAKNQV
+80 

-105 IIEKIKELKVHTE
+105 IIKKIKELKLYTE
-118 KLKMKLESEQSFN
+118 RLKKKLESEQTYN
-131 KRFAKEKSVLLKE
+131 KKFEKEKIVLLKE
-144 VKRLKKEEGKTDE
+144 VKRLKKEEAKTDE
-157 LNKRVE
+157 LYKRVE

-170 NAESSTNEVDES
+170 NAENSTNEVDES

-189 KDALIKKLKTV
+189 KDVLIKKLKIA
-200 IKKDMDATDLPEAI
+200 IKKDMKAADIPEKI
-214 KKDERFEGIKP
+214 KKDERFEGMKP
-225 IGIVVILNEDIGVMQ
+225 GEIIVVLDEDILKME

-251 MLKETNEELESK
+251 MLKETNEEIESK
-263 VNLLSEEKAS
+263 LNLLQEEKAS
-273 GGGSERKE
+273 GSGPGETNSD
-281 EARSAAVEEFGG
+281 ARSATVEEFGG

-313 VMMYTASNLD
+313 VMMYTASNID
-323 EEKFA
+323 QEKFA

-343 VNVRLTQE
+343 VNVRLTQD
-351 ELQMLN
+351 ELKMLE

-375 DTKTITFQIP
+375 DTKTITFKIP
-385 SSDLFAPGTAILE
+385 SSDLFGPGSATMV
-398 EGAGKLILET
+398 EGAGNLILET

-439 WELSSARASTV
+439 WELSAARASSV
-450 AQYIVKQ
+450 ARFIIKKMR
-457 IGFNPKF
+457 FNPKF
-464 VVVSGYGEHRPM
+464 LVVSGYGSERPI
-476 KPNTTDENRASNRRV
+476 KANTTDDNRASNRRV
-491 EVKVVKDKT
+491 EIKVVKDKN

-517 NEAAGYSN
+517 NEAAGYEN